1 MAEVFRKKALER
13 RATPE
18 HLDNY
23 INVSNPS
30 VWLILGAII
39 AFLAGVL
46 AWGVFGSINDV
57 QSCVVA
63 VSGGHAVAYVDES
76 HASALT
82 IGDEVNIGA
91 IQGHVVSVGSNAVR
105 ADSLDSDTRSHLGS
119 DVAYL
124 ASAEIAIDL
133 PDGAYDAQIVLETVN
148 PVSLLFNNT
157 SSSSSANSSMSS
169 SSSTS
174 SSNTNSGSGSK
185 A

>member
-57 QSCVVA
+57 QSCVVN
-63 VSGGHAVAYVDES
+63 VSNGHAVAYVEES
-76 HASALT
+76 RASALT
-82 IGDEVNIGA
+82 VGDEVNIGG

-124 ASAEIAIDL
+124 ASADIAIDL

-157 SSSSSANSSMSS
+157 SSSSTSSSS
-169 SSSTS
+169 SVSSSTS

>member
-39 AFLAGVL
+39 AFLVGIL

-57 QSCVVA
+57 QSCVVR
-63 VSGGHAVAYVDES
+63 VSDGRAVAYVEETRAGS
-76 HASALT
+76 LT
-82 IGDEVNIGA
+82 IGDEVNIGSVK
-91 IQGHVVSVGSNAVR
+91 GHVVSVGSNPVLAE
-105 ADSLDSDTRSHLGS
+105 SLDSDTRSHLGAS
-119 DVAYL
+119 VVYL
-124 ASAEIAIDL
+124 ASAEITIDL

-148 PVSLLFNNT
+148 PVALLFNNKG
-157 SSSSSANSSMSS
+157 SNS

-174 SSNTNSGSGSK
+174 SSSK